1 MEKWIVIADYCRSRK
16 DYNDCI
22 AINSALNNYIIT
34 GLKKTIKDISKDK
47 EELLKQIKRFC
58 KYQGNYK
65 KMRED
70 MKSLNS
76 TDFYI
81 PYLGMILKDL
91 AFYEKIL
98 NILLM
103 VYLLILKNWK
113 RCNMQ

>member
-1 MEKWIVIADYCRSRK
+1 
-16 DYNDCI
+16 
-22 AINSALNNYIIT
+22 
-34 GLKKTIKDISKDK
+34 
-47 EELLKQIKRFC
+47 
-58 KYQGNYK
+58 
-65 KMRED
+65 MRED

-98 NILLM
+98 NILMM